1 MHVEGFLLTNEL
13 IIGSLTTDVV
23 ALPPPLLLL
32 LLLLLT
38 RTGKTS
44 LWLNSRN
51 FSTTR
56 SFKVSL

>member
-32 LLLLLT
+32 LLT
-38 RTGKTS
+38 RT
-44 LWLNSRN
+44 
-51 FSTTR
+51 
-56 SFKVSL
+56 